1 MGRWLGL
8 RRYLAQH
15 GQHGVFSRG
24 YGNFR
29 TESEKS
35 SWGGRHLSLIR
46 VSWRVDNRAGPKGRE
61 GSQLRGPDHHV
72 TSALSGT

>member
-35 SWGGRHLSLIR
+35 SWGGRHLIDQGELEGR
-46 VSWRVDNRAGPKGRE
+46 QQGWPKG
-61 GSQLRGPDHHV
+61 
-72 TSALSGT
+72 